1 MNYKLS
7 KSTFIRGLQCKKSLY
22 LYKNHYNLKDPI
34 SASQQAIF
42 DQGNEIG
49 LLAQSLF
56 PGGVD
61 ASPVSHFNI
70 LDSVT
75 KTKEFLSNGETIIY
89 EATFLFNEVLVAL
102 DVLVKDNQG
111 WKAYEVKSSTSVSDT
126 HIKDAAV
133 QYYTITNSGLIL
145 EDISIVHINN
155 QYVLKDNIDVGQLF
169 TIKSVKERAQ
179 NFLPKIPDKISNL
192 KSVIKLKFPP
202 KIEIGSYCDKPY
214 KCDFK
219 GTCWKE
225 VPEYSIFNLSN
236 LKLNTKLE
244 LYKNGVHTIDQVDL
258 EETKLNKNQILQV
271 KTELSQTPYF
281 EKNNIDKF
289 LSTLSYPLYF
299 LDFETINP
307 AIPKY
312 NGTKPYQQVVF
323 QYSLHLKKSKLSKL
337 EHKEHLAD
345 PDNDPRIEFV
355 SNLIIDCGTFGDIL
369 VYNISFERSRLN
381 ELAEQFP
388 EFKAQLESIIERL
401 KDLMVPF
408 QKKWYY
414 TSKMRGSYS
423 IKQVLPA
430 LVPELS
436 YSALSIKNGESS
448 KSTFLSMINKS
459 FNGNELLS
467 RNDLLEYCRLDT
479 YAMVKIVDKLYSL

>member
-1 MNYKLS
+1 M
-7 KSTFIRGLQCKKSLY
+7 
-22 LYKNHYNLKDPI
+22 
-34 SASQQAIF
+34 
-42 DQGNEIG
+42 
-49 LLAQSLF
+49 
-56 PGGVD
+56 
-61 ASPVSHFNI
+61 
-70 LDSVT
+70 
-75 KTKEFLSNGETIIY
+75 
-89 EATFLFNEVLVAL
+89 LVAL

-192 KSVIKLKFPP
+192 KSVINLKFPP

-289 LSTLSYPLYF
+289 LSNLSYPLYF

-479 YAMVKIVDKLYSL
+479 YAMVKIVDKLYRL

>member
-1 MNYKLS
+1 
-7 KSTFIRGLQCKKSLY
+7 
-22 LYKNHYNLKDPI
+22 
-34 SASQQAIF
+34 
-42 DQGNEIG
+42 
-49 LLAQSLF
+49 
-56 PGGVD
+56 
-61 ASPVSHFNI
+61 
-70 LDSVT
+70 
-75 KTKEFLSNGETIIY
+75 
-89 EATFLFNEVLVAL
+89 
-102 DVLVKDNQG
+102 
-111 WKAYEVKSSTSVSDT
+111 
-126 HIKDAAV
+126 
-133 QYYTITNSGLIL
+133 
-145 EDISIVHINN
+145 
-155 QYVLKDNIDVGQLF
+155 
-169 TIKSVKERAQ
+169 
-179 NFLPKIPDKISNL
+179 
-192 KSVIKLKFPP
+192 
-202 KIEIGSYCDKPY
+202 
-214 KCDFK
+214 
-219 GTCWKE
+219 
-225 VPEYSIFNLSN
+225 
-236 LKLNTKLE
+236 
-244 LYKNGVHTIDQVDL
+244 
-258 EETKLNKNQILQV
+258 
-271 KTELSQTPYF
+271 LSQAPYF

-337 EHKEHLAD
+337 EHKEYLAD
-345 PDNDPRIEFV
+345 PNKDPRIEFV